1 MLGPEG
7 KFDDREAKTLEIRLV
22 STMLSLALV
31 SGCSSPEAPSE
42 VKIEAV
48 LNSDRSNLVFV
59 EGGEFWLGDV
69 GNESGVLFNPISDD
83 NKPPKLV
90 ELESFSILKTE
101 VTWGEFITFLKDV
114 GRAGDYTV
122 EKGFK
127 RAVRL
132 PITSNDDPASPN
144 YKDKPAR
151 SPNFE
156 EADNYC
162 LWLAEKTGLPY
173 SLPSEAQ
180 WEYAA
185 RNRGQPIAFAT
196 DTGEVELDKYLQ
208 RPSQY
213 IDPMQPVS
221 GNALIHSSKDVERR
235 PVGSYPPN
243 PLGLHDMTGS
253 VAEWMKDWFYPGY
266 DHLPA
271 KNPVAKQPSNEHA
284 DKRVVRDLAGLGDHV
299 GGNATVYGRMGR
311 SLNSYYQG
319 FRCVVNHSKP
329 IN

>member
-7 KFDDREAKTLEIRLV
+7 KFDDREAKTLGIRLV

-42 VKIEAV
+42 TGIEEV
-48 LNSDRSNLVFV
+48 LHSAKSNLVFV
-59 EGGEFWLGDV
+59 KGGEFWLGDV
-69 GNESGVLFNPISDD
+69 GNESGVPFNPISDD

-90 ELESFSILKTE
+90 EVESFSILKTE
-101 VTWGEFITFLKDV
+101 VTWGEFVTFLKDV
-114 GRAGDYTV
+114 GRAGDHTI

-132 PITSNDDPASPN
+132 PITANNDPASPN
-144 YKDKPAR
+144 YKHKPAR
-151 SPNFE
+151 SPNFQ
-156 EADNYC
+156 EAENYC
-162 LWLAEKTGLPY
+162 LWLAEKTGLSY

-196 DTGEVELDKYLQ
+196 DTGQVEVDKYLQ

-213 IDPMQPVS
+213 VDPMEPVS
-221 GNALIHSSKDVERR
+221 GNVLIHSSNQVERR
-235 PVGSYPPN
+235 PVGSYPPS
-243 PLGLHDMTGS
+243 PLGLHDMTGN
-253 VAEWMKDWFYPGY
+253 VAEWTRDWFHPGY
-266 DHLPA
+266 AHLA
-271 KNPVAKQPSNEHA
+271 STAPVAQKPHSEHI
-284 DKRVVRDLAGLGDHV
+284 DKRVVRDLAGHGDHT
-299 GGNATVYGRMGR
+299 GGLATVYARNGRGMD
-311 SLNSYYQG
+311 SPYQG
-319 FRCVVNHSKP
+319 FRCVVNKPEP

>member
-1 MLGPEG
+1 MLL
-7 KFDDREAKTLEIRLV
+7 KLLLR
-22 STMLSLALV
+22 STSAGNAILFFVLLA
-31 SGCSSPEAPSE
+31 GCSSPKTPSE
-42 VKIEAV
+42 TEIETV
-48 LNSDRSNLVFV
+48 LQNAKNNLVFV
-59 EGGEFWLGDV
+59 KGGEFSLGDV

-90 ELESFSILKTE
+90 ELTSFSILKTE
-101 VTWGEFITFLKDV
+101 VTWGEFVTFLRDV

-132 PITSNDDPASPN
+132 PIISNDDPASPN

-151 SPNFE
+151 SPNFK
-156 EADNYC
+156 EADSYC
-162 LWLAEKTGLPY
+162 LWLAEKTGLAY
-173 SLPSEAQ
+173 SLPTEAQ

-221 GNALIHSSKDVERR
+221 GNALIHSSSDVERR

-253 VAEWMKDWFYPGY
+253 VAEWTRDWFYPGY
-266 DHLPA
+266 AHLPV
-271 KNPVAKQPSNEHA
+271 KNPVAKHPSSEHA
-284 DKRVVRDLAGLGDHV
+284 NKRVVRDLAGFGDHV
-299 GGNATVYGRMGR
+299 GGNATVYGRMGG
-311 SLNSYYQG
+311 SLNSYYHG

>member
-1 MLGPEG
+1 MLL
-7 KFDDREAKTLEIRLV
+7 KLLSSAMDAVSAISFLV
-22 STMLSLALV
+22 FLA
-31 SGCSSPEAPSE
+31 GCSSPKAPSE
-42 VKIEAV
+42 TEIEAV
-48 LNSDRSNLVFV
+48 LQSSKSNLVFV

-69 GNESGVLFNPISDD
+69 GNESGELFNPIADD

-90 ELESFSILKTE
+90 EIESFSILKTE
-101 VTWGEFITFLKDV
+101 VTWGEFVTFLKDV

-144 YKDKPAR
+144 YQDKPAR
-151 SPNFE
+151 SPNFD

-173 SLPSEAQ
+173 SLPSETQ

-221 GNALIHSSKDVERR
+221 GNALIHSSNDVERR

-243 PLGLHDMTGS
+243 PLGLHDMTGN
-253 VAEWMKDWFYPGY
+253 VAEWTKDWFYPGY
-266 DHLPA
+266 DHLSA

-284 DKRVVRDLAGLGDHV
+284 DQRVVRDLAGLGDHV
-299 GGNATVYGRMGR
+299 GGNATV
-311 SLNSYYQG
+311 
-319 FRCVVNHSKP
+319 
-329 IN
+329 

>member
-1 MLGPEG
+1 MSL
-7 KFDDREAKTLEIRLV
+7 KILSS
-22 STMLSLALV
+22 STSAASAISLFVFLA
-31 SGCSSPEAPSE
+31 GCSSAKGPSE
-42 VKIEAV
+42 TEIEAV
-48 LNSDRSNLVFV
+48 LQGAESNLIFV

-69 GNESGVLFNPISDD
+69 GSESGAPFNPISDD
-83 NKPPKLV
+83 NKPPKRV
-90 ELESFSILKTE
+90 EVESFSILKTE
-101 VTWGEFITFLKDV
+101 VTWGEFVTFLRDV
-114 GRAGDYTV
+114 GRASDYTI
-122 EKGFK
+122 ENGFK

-132 PITSNDDPASPN
+132 PITSNDDPVSPN

-151 SPNFE
+151 SPNFQ
-156 EADNYC
+156 EAESYC

-196 DTGEVELDKYLQ
+196 DTGEVELDEYLQ

-213 IDPMQPVS
+213 IDPMTPVS
-221 GNALIHSSKDVERR
+221 GNVLIHSSNDVERR

-243 PLGLHDMTGS
+243 PLGVHDMTGN
-253 VAEWMKDWFYPGY
+253 VAEWTRDWFHPGY
-266 DHLPA
+266 DHLPTR
-271 KNPVAKQPSNEHA
+271 NPVAKQPSSEHA

-299 GGNATVYGRMGR
+299 GGNATVYARMGR
-311 SLNSYYQG
+311 SVDSYYQG
-319 FRCVVNHSKP
+319 FRCVVNHSSP

>member
-1 MLGPEG
+1 MLIKLLLRSMSAGSG
-7 KFDDREAKTLEIRLV
+7 IFLIAF
-22 STMLSLALV
+22 LA
-31 SGCSSPEAPSE
+31 GCSAPEAPSE
-42 VKIEAV
+42 IEIEAV
-48 LNSDRSNLVFV
+48 LHGAKSNLVFV

-90 ELESFSILKTE
+90 ELDSFSITKTE
-101 VTWGEFITFLKDV
+101 ITWGEFVTFLEDV
-114 GRAGDYTV
+114 GRADDYTI
-122 EKGFK
+122 ENGFR

-151 SPNFE
+151 SPNFH
-156 EADNYC
+156 EADSYC
-162 LWLAEKTGLPY
+162 LWLAERTGLPY

-213 IDPMQPVS
+213 VDPMEPVS
-221 GNALIHSSKDVERR
+221 GNVLIHSSSDVERR

-253 VAEWMKDWFYPGY
+253 VAEWTKDWFYPGY
-266 DHLPA
+266 GHLPT
-271 KNPVAKQPSNEHA
+271 KNPVAKKPSNEHA
-284 DKRVVRDLAGLGDHV
+284 DKRVVRDLAGFGDHV
-299 GGNATVYGRMGR
+299 GGNATVYARNGRGMD
-311 SLNSYYQG
+311 SPYQG
-319 FRCVVNHSKP
+319 FRCVVNQPEP

>member
-1 MLGPEG
+1 MLIKLLLRSMSAGSAI
-7 KFDDREAKTLEIRLV
+7 FLFAF
-22 STMLSLALV
+22 LA
-31 SGCSSPEAPSE
+31 GCSASEAPSE
-42 VKIEAV
+42 TEIEAV
-48 LNSDRSNLVFV
+48 TQSAKSNLVFV

-69 GNESGVLFNPISDD
+69 GNESGVLFNPIADN

-90 ELESFSILKTE
+90 EIESFSILKTE
-101 VTWGEFITFLKDV
+101 VTWGEFVTFLQDV
-114 GRAGDYTV
+114 GRADSYTV

-132 PITSNDDPASPN
+132 PVVSSDDPASPN

-151 SPNFE
+151 SPNFQ
-156 EADNYC
+156 EAESYC
-162 LWLAEKTGLPY
+162 LWLAEKTGFPY
-173 SLPSEAQ
+173 SLPSEVQ

-196 DTGEVELDKYLQ
+196 GTGEVEPDKYLQ

-221 GNALIHSSKDVERR
+221 GNALIHSSIDVERR
-235 PVGSYPPN
+235 PVGSYPPS

-253 VAEWMKDWFYPGY
+253 VAEWTKDWFYPGY
-266 DHLPA
+266 AHLPT

-284 DKRVVRDLAGLGDHV
+284 DKRVVRDLAGFGDHV
-299 GGNATVYGRMGR
+299 GGNATVYGRTGR
-311 SLNSYYQG
+311 SLDSYYQG
-319 FRCVVNHSKP
+319 FRCVVNQPEP
-329 IN
+329 IK